1 MNCANHPQAPSTAFC
16 RTCGKALCEEC
27 KRDVRG
33 VIYCED
39 CIVARLGDTAPAA
52 GAATPAAAAPAASGA
67 YAEPVPGAPNP
78 ALAAVLATFFPF
90 GIGAVYNGQL
100 GKAVAHLVTF
110 AMLIVMIDN
119 AGGGYEPLF
128 GMSLAFFI
136 IYQVFDAYR
145 TAKAKQFGLPLPDP
159 GGIYKALGVQTDAT
173 AAAIAAGGAGAPAAP
188 RVPTAAVI
196 LIGLG
201 FLFLLQNMGWFHF
214 HWIGKLWP
222 LILIFIGV
230 RMFMRSR
237 PSGS

>member
-1 MNCANHPQAPSTAFC
+1 MNCATHPQAPATAFC

-39 CIVARLGDTAPAA
+39 CIVARLGDAQPAA
-52 GAATPAAAAPAASGA
+52 GASAPAAPAAAPDA
-67 YAEPVPGAPNP
+67 YREPVPGAPNP
-78 ALAAVLATFFPF
+78 ALAAVLAGFFPF
-90 GIGAVYNGQL
+90 GIGQVYNGQI

-119 AGGGYEPLF
+119 AGDGAEPFF
-128 GMSLAFFI
+128 GIAIAFFYF
-136 IYQVFDAYR
+136 YQIFDAYR
-145 TAKAKQFGLPLPDP
+145 TAKAKQLGLPLPDP
-159 GGIYKALGVQTDAT
+159 GGIYKSLGVQLDGGS
-173 AAAIAAGGAGAPAAP
+173 AAPAAGGPSVPAAP
-188 RVPTAAVI
+188 RIPTAAVV

-201 FLFLLQNMGWFHF
+201 FLFLLHNMGLFHLY
-214 HWIGKLWP
+214 WVGRLWP

-230 RMFMRSR
+230 RLFMRNR